1 MLDMC
6 KDIFVV
12 PTAGKTSEP
21 ISLIDSIKTASAVAP
36 KAISTPHK
44 SFIPIIIVPA
54 APTAIITMHNVKE
67 FLDSS
72 SFVLTAD
79 AKAHHSTPKENILS
93 IERINANG
101 KKQTYQIIDN
111 PARLS
116 IEEWS
121 RVSAVFVHGPT
132 WQFKGWKWEN
142 PVEIFENGISY
153 LRLTSR
159 LIFSLWI
166 LSEFR

>member
-1 MLDMC
+1 MC
-6 KDIFVV
+6 KDIFSV
-12 PTAGKTSEP
+12 PTAGKTYEP

-36 KAISTPHK
+36 KAMSTPLK
-44 SFIPIIIVPA
+44 SFVPIIIVPA

-67 FLDSS
+67 FLDASK
-72 SFVLTAD
+72 FVLAAD
-79 AKAHHSTPKENILS
+79 AKAHQSTPKENRLS
-93 IERINANG
+93 VERINANG
-101 KKQTYQIIDN
+101 KIQTYQIIDN

-142 PVEIFENGISY
+142 PVEIFENGTSY
-153 LRLTSR
+153 LRP
-159 LIFSLWI
+159 FSLLI
-166 LSEFR
+166 VSVRLLSKFR